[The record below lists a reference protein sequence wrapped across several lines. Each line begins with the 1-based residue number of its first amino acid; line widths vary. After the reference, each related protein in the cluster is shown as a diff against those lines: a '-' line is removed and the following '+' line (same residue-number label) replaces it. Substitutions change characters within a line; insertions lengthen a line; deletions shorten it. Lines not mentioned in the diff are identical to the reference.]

1 MPMVSVI
8 LTLCG
13 ILILI
18 GWLTGFSRNRQ
29 SDTDPDVQIDVAE
42 EALGQLPAEGLPPA
56 LRKGE
61 SVSRVLYNMLVGLGM
76 EPTYADGTLRGLGYA
91 VPREQEPPTSETG
104 ELTVVSLKDEYARGA
119 LERALLV
126 GVQLARMD
134 DDYAHVSDGAASF
147 EALRQR
153 ADDVERSLFDDRR
166 RARLDFF
173 SRAVIVL
180 QDHVQS
186 EADAELRSVIAQVLT
201 HFDEALTSL
210 QEEMSRTMAALS
222 SEDKDLVRGD
232 GEGLA
237 WGSSEGLA
245 WGDSEDRRR
254 YYFKMGVTNSLRRSG
269 HLSSLGHLYRFRGV
283 NYDVEEAFQLAGAEE
298 PLLLRA
304 ANLEF
309 LSLISL
315 RLTDVRRM
323 TNERQLNRPFSQTES

>member
-1 MPMVSVI
+1 M
-8 LTLCG
+8 
-13 ILILI
+13 
-18 GWLTGFSRNRQ
+18 
-29 SDTDPDVQIDVAE
+29 
-42 EALGQLPAEGLPPA
+42 
-56 LRKGE
+56 
-61 SVSRVLYNMLVGLGM
+61 
-76 EPTYADGTLRGLGYA
+76 
-91 VPREQEPPTSETG
+91 
-104 ELTVVSLKDEYARGA
+104 
-119 LERALLV
+119 
-126 GVQLARMD
+126 
-134 DDYAHVSDGAASF
+134 
-147 EALRQR
+147 
-153 ADDVERSLFDDRR
+153 
-166 RARLDFF
+166 
-173 SRAVIVL
+173 IVL

-232 GEGLA
+232 G
-237 WGSSEGLA
+237 EGLA